1 MENQSKNLI
10 PETQSALLNAQ
21 QAAAYLNLSQ
31 SFIRKSVAANRIPFI
46 RIGTRTLF
54 RPCDLDAWIGE
65 RLVPTAGQVQDR
77 AERLAASALLSTKG
91 RSLDRTSSTKGAA
104 GV

>member
-1 MENQSKNLI
+1 VTIQDHRRNSTVEMH
-10 PETQSALLNAQ
+10 TALLNAQ

-65 RLVPTAGQVQDR
+65 RFVPTHEQVQAR
-77 AERLAASALLSTKG
+77 AERLAATTLLATKRASA
-91 RSLDRTSSTKGAA
+91 
-104 GV
+104 